1 MSCLK
6 YELNSV
12 SFVRCCGVIDGEII
26 GVFAELNDERL
37 YDIPIPLTDGVAF
50 TTTPFAR
57 RCAARSFCFRVLPG
71 ISISLPY
78 SFCYTHCYDHNE

>member
-6 YELNSV
+6 YELNSIV
-12 SFVRCCGVIDGEII
+12 FDRCCGVIDGETV

-37 YDIPIPLTDGVAF
+37 YDIPAPLTDGVAF

-57 RCAARSFCFRVLPG
+57 RCAARSFCFLVLPG
-71 ISISLPY
+71 ISISLPR
-78 SFCYTHCYDHNE
+78 S